1 MSLREMDKGIILNAY
16 TVKDNAIIAHYKY
29 FIEE

>member
-16 TVKDNAIIAHYKY
+16 TVKDNAIIAYYKDFY
-29 FIEE
+29 